1 MAVGDNTRKNTAHRS
16 SPLTLTTSVGS
27 TPRRAMFQD
36 LDTYCPMV
44 SVTHLQGSQ
53 HLIFRTMFG
62 VFINITAWASVNGNH
77 DAEWAQGPGVPCCAM
92 LGVNPWVGQGPD
104 CQDSFTG
111 RVRGSCPKVDIST
124 DTIVPLGYNQWTS
137 ACVEVSTFLFCW
149 INSSYFSFY
158 FPQPR
163 CLYFSKVQ
171 ASL

>member
-1 MAVGDNTRKNTAHRS
+1 MATDTVTGVYCNTTTVLLSCLQSVAVGDNTRKNTAHRS

-27 TPRRAMFQD
+27 TPRRATFQD

-111 RVRGSCPKVDIST
+111 RVRGSCPLPSESWYFNRYYSST
-124 DTIVPLGYNQWTS
+124 GV
-137 ACVEVSTFLFCW
+137 
-149 INSSYFSFY
+149 
-158 FPQPR
+158 
-163 CLYFSKVQ
+163 
-171 ASL
+171 